1 MTLTALNQLKK
12 LTTIVA
18 DSSDLVNEEPIRKC
32 DNGLNIWTTPEGIYY
47 DQNNVSLPRGTIK
60 LITGKDL
67 TWEDEFIM
75 IKDKL

>member
-1 MTLTALNQLKK
+1 MVTYFA
-12 LTTIVA
+12 V
-18 DSSDLVNEEPIRKC
+18 DSDGTEVCFNEEPIRKC
-32 DNGLNIWTTPEGIYY
+32 ENGFNMWTTPEGIYY
-47 DQNNVSLPRGTIK
+47 DQNNVCLPRGTIK